1 MSDFKIL
8 DYQNEL
14 SLYII
19 KDKVTYKRCDCDL
32 YDIRDY
38 YSQIGAYFIS
48 KGLGHLDIYNPGNNV
63 NVSAGIYVTCDY
75 FNENILRKLFGEPLY
90 HDEFGEGFEG
100 EYDEEL
106 EDYLEPENESSY
118 ASYFIEINN
127 IVLYI
132 GYDHRGTSF
141 EVKDVDDSVSNQ
153 QVIDAIKM
161 LIDISIDSE

>member
-14 SLYII
+14 SLYVN
-19 KDKVTYKRCDCDL
+19 DEVTYLCDL
-32 YDIRDY
+32 DDLDDLQDY
-38 YSQIGAYFIS
+38 YSQIGGHFVS
-48 KGLGHLDIYNPGNNV
+48 KGLGHLNRHKPENDG
-63 NVSAGIYVTCDY
+63 NVSTGIYVVCEY

-127 IVLYI
+127 IVLHI